1 VPGERPEQALLE
13 VENILQRLRDSE
25 NVKVRSLLPALE
37 DPAPDSAESSKIAL
51 VASQACADVA
61 GTGKYIGVP
70 YGTDASQLS
79 LAGIPCIVLG
89 PGSIDRAHTNNE
101 FVELDQLTKAVDI
114 YRAIML
120 SY

>member
-1 VPGERPEQALLE
+1 MAE
-13 VENILQRLRDSE
+13 VENILQGLRDHE
-25 NVKVRSLLPALE
+25 DINVRSLLPALE
-37 DPAPDSAESSKIAL
+37 DPAPDSAESSKIAS
-51 VASQACADVA
+51 VAAQACAEVA

-101 FVELDQLTKAVDI
+101 FIELDQLERSVEI
-114 YRAIML
+114 YRRIML